1 MEIRIG
7 VQHSPREVALETE
20 QTADEVRERVATA
33 IADGSLLRLDD
44 AKGRTV
50 LVPGD
55 KIAFVEVGS
64 QKAGPL
70 GFAAR

>member
-20 QTADEVRERVATA
+20 HTADEVRERVAAA
-33 IADGSLLRLDD
+33 IADGSLLQLTD

-50 LVPGD
+50 LVPGE
-55 KIAFVEVGS
+55 KIAFVEIGAA
-64 QKAGPL
+64 KAGPL

>member
-7 VQHSPREVALETE
+7 VQHSPREVALETKH
-20 QTADEVRERVATA
+20 TADEVRERVAA
-33 IADGSLLRLDD
+33 AMSDGTLLELDD

-50 LVPGD
+50 LVPGE
-55 KIAFVEVGS
+55 KIAFVEIGS

>member
-7 VQHSPREVALETE
+7 VQHSPREVALETA
-20 QTADEVRERVATA
+20 QTAKEVRERVAA
-33 IADGSLLRLDD
+33 ALAEGSLLELTD

-50 LVPGD
+50 LVPAE
-55 KIAFVEVGS
+55 KIAFVEIGA

>member
-20 QTADEVRERVATA
+20 HTAHEVRERVAAA
-33 IADGSLLRLDD
+33 IADGSLLELND

-50 LVPGD
+50 LVPGE
-55 KIAFVEVGS
+55 KIAFVEIGS

>member
-7 VQHSPREVALETE
+7 VQHSAREVALETE
-20 QTADEVRERVATA
+20 HTADEVRERVAAA
-33 IADGSLLRLDD
+33 IADGSLLQLND

-50 LVPGD
+50 LVPGE
-55 KIAFVEVGS
+55 KIAFVEIGS